1 MNDMASSAWIELC
14 PVDAVP
20 EGEAKAFV
28 VGPHR
33 LCAVNDGSA
42 YHVVDDL
49 CTHGM
54 AYLSEGYCDV
64 EECVLECPLHGGLFS
79 YRDGSP
85 QGDPAEKPVRSY
97 PTQIEAG
104 VVKVKL

>member
-1 MNDMASSAWIELC
+1 MNEMTTSTWVALC
-14 PVDAVP
+14 AVDDVP
-20 EGEAKAFV
+20 EGEAKAFLL
-28 VGPHR
+28 GERR
-33 LCAVNDGSA
+33 LCAVNDGES
-42 YHVVDDL
+42 YYVVDDL

-64 EECVLECPLHGGLFS
+64 DECVLECPLHGGLFN

-97 PTQIEAG
+97 PTRIEDG
-104 VVKVKL
+104 VVQVQL